1 MKRYV
6 FISNSSRPTPEVRA
20 SRDPV
25 KITNF
30 SRPCLKAALKMG
42 YEVYLGVNR
51 DNPEE
56 LECELPVKKYDS
68 HTYRSIT
75 AFGDNKIAY
84 NNISKLLK
92 KHDFDVIHCNTPIG
106 GMVGRF
112 AGKKHKVPKVIYTV
126 HGFHFYKGAPL
137 FNRTVLKWA
146 EKLMAHWTDAIIT
159 INKEDY
165 EVAKKLKLRKGGK
178 AYLVH
183 GVGIDLKDYQNPA
196 PTNQAKRDELGI
208 PADAF
213 VLISVGELN
222 ENKNNKVIISA
233 LAQLNRK
240 DIHYVLCGIGD
251 KEQAL
256 KEQAEAAGLSD
267 NIHFLGFRKDV
278 KQLYEMADCFVM
290 SSYREGLPRSI
301 MEGMA
306 SGLPCIVSDIRGNVD
321 LVEAQVGGYLCKSD
335 DYSDFANAISE
346 LAQNTEVREQMG
358 AYNLEKIKE
367 FDVSVVEKELLDIYE
382 EVLNG

>member
-1 MKRYV
+1 MKNLL
-6 FISNSSRPTPEVRA
+6 F
-20 SRDPV
+20 
-25 KITNF
+25 ITNIAGSKMKVDFCKGAINAAKKCNLKFLSVANRSASTLEQMKIDEQEYGVFLKHADISRSPF
-30 SRPCLKAALKMG
+30 SKS
-42 YEVYLGVNR
+42 N
-51 DNPEE
+51 
-56 LECELPVKKYDS
+56 
-68 HTYRSIT
+68 I
-75 AFGDNKIAY
+75 IAY
-84 NNISKLLK
+84 KQIVKLINDENI
-92 KHDFDVIHCNTPIG
+92 DYIHCNTPVGGLIG
-106 GMVGRF
+106 RL
-112 AGKKHKVPKVIYTV
+112 AGKKCKVKKVIYQA
-126 HGFHFYKGAPL
+126 HGFHFYKGASKKNWL
-137 FNRTVLKWA
+137 IYYLIEKW
-146 EKLMAHWTDAIIT
+146 LAHYTDAIIT

-165 EVAKKLKLRKGGK
+165 EAAQKFKLKKGGK

-183 GVGIDLKDYQNPA
+183 GVGIDLKDYKNPA

-233 LAQLNRK
+233 LSKLNRK

-256 KEQAEAAGLSD
+256 KEQAEAAGLSN

-321 LVEAQVGGYLCKSD
+321 LVEDNVGGYLCKSD
-335 DYSDFANAISE
+335 DHSGFANAISK
-346 LAQNTEVREQMG
+346 LAKNTEVREKMG

-382 EVLNG
+382 EVLK